1 LNIPG
6 PRLVAPKMS
15 SERGLVLKSKKRAH
29 SKVVPYAC
37 RKTPAARLTRKRSS
51 FCERIGEGGWGAAP
65 VPRFVSMYRSM
76 QGTSHVDPCLS
87 AGTMP
92 PVCSPC

>member
-51 FCERIGEGGWGAAP
+51 FCEQIGEGGWVTAREGPGALL
-65 VPRFVSMYRSM
+65 
-76 QGTSHVDPCLS
+76 HVLG
-87 AGTMP
+87 AWII
-92 PVCSPC
+92 